1 MDVTDKRMEPNQERG
16 PGNPDEARIL
26 AVDLGSRR
34 IGLALSDP
42 LGLTAQGLETM
53 ERRNK
58 RQNMNYLKSLA
69 RRHGVKLILIGDPM
83 NMDGSRGP
91 AAEAAEAFAAS
102 LRNHVEAEV
111 RLWDERLTTVEA
123 DRVLREAGVRREE
136 RAKRVDQVAAVV
148 LLESFLQTQRTASH
162 AAGHVSEGAAD
173 QAAGSVAEHV
183 SNEAINEATDEAAN
197 EAINDPSEGSR
208 A

>member
-1 MDVTDKRMEPNQERG
+1 MDVTEKQTEPDQELSPRE
-16 PGNPDEARIL
+16 PGEAKIL

-42 LGLTAQGLETM
+42 LGLTAQGLETI

-58 RQNMNYLKSLA
+58 RQNMNYLKSMA

-102 LRNHVEAEV
+102 LRDYVKAEV
-111 RLWDERLTTVEA
+111 QMWDERLTTVEA
-123 DRVLREAGVRREE
+123 YRVLQESGVRRKA

-148 LLESFLQTQRTASH
+148 LLESYLETQRTEKQI
-162 AAGHVSEGAAD
+162 AGHVAGKVAIETSEDSSA
-173 QAAGSVAEHV
+173 
-183 SNEAINEATDEAAN
+183 
-197 EAINDPSEGSR
+197 
-208 A
+208 